1 MNCICWGGWQAITIF
16 FDICITSP
24 VLHLL
29 YDQSLLRSSGHTAG
43 QVRNDVLILQQ
54 LNGFSLNHVT
64 IYYKHRCTEYRISLN
79 VLAARI
85 YKWYYKYT
93 NMWNGRHEQRLRSH
107 YRNKPM
113 LRRQSLYILPL
124 ALAVLN
130 VFEQE
135 MPSVTLQELLCPWN
149 W

>member
-1 MNCICWGGWQAITIF
+1 
-16 FDICITSP
+16 
-24 VLHLL
+24 
-29 YDQSLLRSSGHTAG
+29 
-43 QVRNDVLILQQ
+43 
-54 LNGFSLNHVT
+54 
-64 IYYKHRCTEYRISLN
+64 
-79 VLAARI
+79 
-85 YKWYYKYT
+85 
-93 NMWNGRHEQRLRSH
+93 
-107 YRNKPM
+107 M